1 MCDTDTMGRKK
12 YTEKFLKKN
21 KKCGFL
27 ISWKMYSEKEEK
39 ISDREIVFLS
49 ELSRGKS
56 TQANEFSVNEGKFN
70 KLWFFDYF
78 ALCMKTNSEPSED
91 LTVRKYKVISYFS
104 IANQF
109 IHTHKLRGH

>member
-39 ISDREIVFLS
+39 ISDRKIVFLS

-56 TQANEFSVNEGKFN
+56 T
-70 KLWFFDYF
+70 
-78 ALCMKTNSEPSED
+78 
-91 LTVRKYKVISYFS
+91 
-104 IANQF
+104 
-109 IHTHKLRGH
+109 